1 MSHYVTTMRASDGS
15 VVKLECH
22 DALPSTARLAR
33 QYARIGY
40 PDRYVVFA
48 EGKKKLD
55 DEGRFHGDVERG
67 IYISCILRPSIFPSQ
82 ASLISSLAAVAMTTA
97 LEQNTKSKLGIGWVS
112 KIYCD
117 GKLIGNVKIEGKLD
131 NFTSYEYLIVTFS
144 AVLSEDEFPPRLT
157 DIIRKVFESDN
168 SSVYVIIAKNIL
180 NSFFSLYVNLRN
192 PAKFMDTYRKK
203 FILRGHKIKYIGE
216 DKKHVY
222 KVLGVDEKNCSLIV
236 EDEHKKV
243 ITIATPNKVIIPKK
257 ISIK

>member
-22 DALPSTARLAR
+22 DALPSTSRLAR

-55 DEGRFHGDVERG
+55 DDGRFHGDVERG
-67 IYISCILRPSIFPSQ
+67 IYLSCILRPSIFPSQ
-82 ASLISSLAAVAMTTA
+82 AALISSLSAVAMTTA
-97 LEQNTKSKLGIGWVS
+97 LEENTNSKLGIGWVS

-144 AVLSEDEFPPRLT
+144 AVLNEEKFPPRLT
-157 DIIRKVFESDN
+157 DIIRKVFEPDN

-180 NSFFSLYVNLRN
+180 NNFFSLYANLKN
-192 PAKFMDTYRKK
+192 TAKFMDIYRKR
-203 FILRGHKIKYIGE
+203 FILRGQKVKYIGE
-216 DKKHVY
+216 DKKQVC
-222 KVLGVDEKNCSLIV
+222 KVLGVDQNNCSLIV
-236 EDEHKKV
+236 EDKHKNIVK
-243 ITIATPNKVIIPKK
+243 ISTPNKVIIPKK
-257 ISIK
+257 ISMK